1 MSRRALLL
9 FLAVGVAW
17 GIPYYFIAVAN
28 HSFSTPSIVWL
39 RVTIGAAILLPIVI
53 MRGDLKKTLTNW
65 RGVLLFATLEMVGP
79 WYLIT
84 EAGRT
89 TASSFAGLMMTTIPF
104 IAAFITGT
112 FLGDRA
118 ARHPA
123 TITGLILGFVG
134 VFALVGIDA
143 VSGVLEIG
151 PVMMLAVSAVCYAVA
166 PIVAGRTMPSVSGLS
181 LSAVALGMVSIIYA
195 PFAAFT
201 LPADI
206 ARAPSL
212 DGWIAILVLGVVS
225 SAVAFVLF
233 FALIKDVGPRR
244 ATLITYLNLLVAAVL
259 GIVFLDEPLTAGIL
273 IGLPLVVAGSYLA
286 GRDRSELQKTP
297 RSSTGRGRTGRSP

>member
-1 MSRRALLL
+1 MSRRAIFL

-28 HSFSTPSIVWL
+28 ESFSTPSIVWL

-53 MRGDLKKTLTNW
+53 YRGDLRETVRNW

-84 EAGRT
+84 EAERT
-89 TASSFAGLMMTTIPF
+89 TASSLAGLMMTTIPF

-123 TITGLILGFVG
+123 TVAGLVIGFLG
-134 VFALVGIDA
+134 VFSLVGIDA
-143 VSGVLEIG
+143 LSGAIDIIPVS
-151 PVMMLAVSAVCYAVA
+151 MLAVSAVCYAIA
-166 PIVAGRTMPSVSGLS
+166 PIVAGRAMPNVSGLS
-181 LSAVALGMVSIIYA
+181 LSAVALAMVSIIYA
-195 PFAAFT
+195 PFAMFS

-206 ARAPSL
+206 AKGPEL
-212 DGWIAILVLGVVS
+212 NGWISIVVLGAVS
-225 SAVAFVLF
+225 SAIAFVLF
-233 FALIKDVGPRR
+233 FELITHVGPRR
-244 ATLITYLNLLVAAVL
+244 ATLITYLNLMVASVL
-259 GIVFLDEPLTAGIL
+259 GIVFLNEPLTTGIL
-273 IGLPLVVAGSYLA
+273 IGLPLVVIGSYLA
-286 GRDRSELQKTP
+286 GRDRTVHDPVQ
-297 RSSTGRGRTGRSP
+297 TGGA

>member
-39 RVTIGAAILLPIVI
+39 RVTIGAVILLPIVI
-53 MRGDLKKTLTNW
+53 FRGDLRETLKNW

-84 EAGRT
+84 EAERT

-143 VSGVLEIG
+143 VSGVLQIG
-151 PVMMLAVSAVCYAVA
+151 PVLMLAFSAVCYAIA
-166 PIVAGRTMPSVSGLS
+166 PIVAGRTMPTMSGLS
-181 LSAVALGMVSIIYA
+181 LSAVSLAMVSIIYA

-206 ARAPSL
+206 ARGPAV
-212 DGWIAILVLGVVS
+212 DGWIAILVLGAVS
-225 SAVAFVLF
+225 SAIAFVLF
-233 FALIKDVGPRR
+233 FALIKHVGPRR
-244 ATLITYLNLLVAAVL
+244 ATLITYLNLLVASVL
-259 GIVFLDEPLTAGIL
+259 GIVFLDEPLTTGIL

-286 GRDRSELQKTP
+286 GRDRSEFQGTAIGSV
-297 RSSTGRGRTGRSP
+297 RRGRIRR